1 MFAVESTVAALRIA
15 LRINRAFYQL
25 EDSPVEGGGDFN
37 TLSRW
42 SHAEFAT
49 TRLLPLRELGMDPG
63 FRRDDGTIANGA
75 LSCGA
80 RSQ

>member
-37 TLSRW
+37 TLADSKNH
-42 SHAEFAT
+42 HA
-49 TRLLPLRELGMDPG
+49 REGEDPCH
-63 FRRDDGTIANGA
+63 I
-75 LSCGA
+75 
-80 RSQ
+80 